1 MADRD
6 SIVAAPAAENGTNDM
21 EAMAHVLVVDDDKRL
36 RELLG
41 RYLAEQGFR
50 VTTAVS
56 AAEARSKLNS
66 VTFDILVLDIMMPGE
81 TGLQLTSYLRQE
93 SSVPILLLTAMGE
106 SADRINGLTVGADDY
121 LAKPFEPR
129 ELVLRIQ
136 AILKRAR
143 STVEAKKPSRLIK
156 FGQFV
161 FDLERRRLTRQGMPV
176 YLTET
181 ESYLLARL
189 ASQPGTAITRE
200 ELSTLGSDI
209 GGSRVIDIQMTRLRK
224 KIEDDPKFP
233 RYLQTMRGRG
243 YVLQPD

>member
-1 MADRD
+1 MAEPDLQ
-6 SIVAAPAAENGTNDM
+6 SSATLEPGAQP
-21 EAMAHVLVVDDDKRL
+21 HVLVVDDDKRL

-50 VTTAVS
+50 VTAAIS
-56 AAEARSKLNS
+56 AAEARSKISS
-66 VTFDILVLDIMMPGE
+66 VTFDLLVLDIMMPGE
-81 TGLQLTSYLRQE
+81 TGLQLTEFLRQE
-93 SSVPILLLTAMGE
+93 SNVPILLLTAMGE
-106 SADRINGLTVGADDY
+106 SEDRIQGLSVGADDY

-143 STVEAKKPSRLIK
+143 QAPQVRTPPRLIK

-161 FDLERRRLTRQGMPV
+161 FDLERRRLSRQGNSV
-176 YLTET
+176 YLTES
-181 ESYLLARL
+181 ESALLAQLGAR
-189 ASQPGTAITRE
+189 PGEPVTRE
-200 ELSTLGSDI
+200 ELSALGPDI